1 MHDPMKT
8 KVFTAEGAIAARRIV
23 KIGAADGGALQAAG
37 STIPFL
43 GIADSLG
50 AASGAR
56 CDVHTHGYADVV
68 YGGVVAYGDPLTS
81 DANGKAVKA
90 AFVAGQIVHII
101 GFAMVAGV
109 ADDIGSLL
117 ITQCA
122 YANESNMLVADV
134 VVATADVKTL
144 NATPVAL
151 LAAPGAAKALVP
163 VMVGVHKPAGV
174 AYDGIAAGEDLTVKY
189 TDANGTQLVTI
200 EATGFLDQ
208 ATAQTRIAVPATP
221 INGTNL
227 TPTANAA
234 LVAHMLTGEVATGT
248 SDLKFRIW
256 YRILDTAW

>member
-8 KVFTAEGAIAARRIV
+8 KTFTAEGAITARRIV
-23 KIGAADGGALQAAG
+23 KVGAADGGALQAAG

-43 GIADSLG
+43 GVADSLG

-90 AFVAGQIVHII
+90 EFAAGQVVHII

-109 ADDIGSLL
+109 ADDIGSMR
-117 ITQCA
+117 IQPCA
-122 YANESNMLVADV
+122 YANESNMIVADV
-134 VVATADVKTL
+134 TIATAAVKTL
-144 NATPVAL
+144 NATPVELIAT
-151 LAAPGAAKALVP
+151 PGAAKAIVP
-163 VMVGVHKPAGV
+163 VMVGVYKPAGT
-174 AYDGIAAGEDLTVKY
+174 AYAGIADGEDLTVKY

-208 ATAQTRIAVPATP
+208 ATAQTRIATPATP

-234 LVAHMLTGEVATGT
+234 LVAHMITGEIITGT